1 MGRNDIQLP
10 TFADVDL
17 INLSQT
23 ITELYERCDETRS
36 VRLHSQIKR
45 VLINRKRELVSRIQK
60 LLSSE
65 PIERQGEIKNKLY
78 DDLGILLP

>member
-23 ITELYERCDETRS
+23 ITELYGRCDETRG

-60 LLSSE
+60 LLPSE
-65 PIERQGEIKNKLY
+65 PIEKQEEIKNKLY